1 MTNPQDHA
9 GDPFPRTE
17 QPEAAPG
24 PECIP
29 PRTQTVM
36 WLDEVE
42 ALRAQAAKAEEY
54 LTLAKYAKA
63 DFINY
68 QDRVRRDK
76 QEWNRLA
83 LEGFVTDLLP
93 ALDGMA
99 MARFEDPALMEAVRI
114 LEREFLRVL
123 AKHGITPIETVGT
136 AFDPLLHE
144 AVAIEPGGTELQEL
158 RRGWRIQTKI
168 LRAAAVRIVK
178 AEMPPDQAAADPPLT
193 PPR

>member
-1 MTNPQDHA
+1 
-9 GDPFPRTE
+9 
-17 QPEAAPG
+17 
-24 PECIP
+24 
-29 PRTQTVM
+29 M

-54 LTLAKYAKA
+54 LALAKYAKA

-83 LEGFVTDLLP
+83 LEGFITDLLP

-99 MARFEDPALMEAVRI
+99 MARFEEPALTEAVRI
-114 LEREFLRVL
+114 LEKEFLRVL
-123 AKHGITPIETVGT
+123 AKHGITPIETAGA
-136 AFDPLLHE
+136 AFDPVLHE
-144 AVAIEPGGTELQEL
+144 AVAIDPGGTELQEL

-178 AEMPPDQAAADPPLT
+178 PAAPSAEGPEPL
-193 PPR
+193 P

>member
-1 MTNPQDHA
+1 MTNPQDPA

-17 QPEAAPG
+17 QAQPEAAPG
-24 PECIP
+24 PEGIP

-42 ALRAQAAKAEEY
+42 ALRAQAAKADEY

-83 LEGFVTDLLP
+83 LEGFITDLLP

-99 MARFEDPALMEAVRI
+99 MAKFEDPALTEAVRI
-114 LEREFLRVL
+114 LEKEFLRVL
-123 AKHGITPIETVGT
+123 AKNGIMPIDTAGA

-144 AVAIEPGGTELQEL
+144 AVAIDPGGTELQEL
-158 RRGWRIQTKI
+158 RRGWRIGTKI

-178 AEMPPDQAAADPPLT
+178 PSGAAPTQCAQGDLP
-193 PPR
+193 